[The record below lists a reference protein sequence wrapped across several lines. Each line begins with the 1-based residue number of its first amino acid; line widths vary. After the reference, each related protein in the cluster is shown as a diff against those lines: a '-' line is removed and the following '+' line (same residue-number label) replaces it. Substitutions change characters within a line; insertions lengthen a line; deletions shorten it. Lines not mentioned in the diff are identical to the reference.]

1 VRRRG
6 LGSAV
11 GACRQ
16 DAQIAIDLQRVGV
29 DDRAAIGR
37 RQRER
42 EAGFTARRGA
52 GDDD

>member
-1 VRRRG
+1 VWRRG
-6 LGSAV
+6 LCRGV
-11 GACRQ
+11 GPRGQ
-16 DAQIAIDLQRVGV
+16 DAQIAIDLQRVGI

-42 EAGFTARRGA
+42 EAGLAARRGA